1 MTDDEIIDIVVVGE
15 DGRITVPSKIREELK
30 LAKGDRVI
38 WTLGQD
44 RACVKK
50 V

>member
-15 DGRITVPSKIREELK
+15 DGRITIPYRIREELK
-30 LAKGDRVI
+30 LTKGSRVI
-38 WTLGQD
+38 WTLGQG

-50 V
+50 I